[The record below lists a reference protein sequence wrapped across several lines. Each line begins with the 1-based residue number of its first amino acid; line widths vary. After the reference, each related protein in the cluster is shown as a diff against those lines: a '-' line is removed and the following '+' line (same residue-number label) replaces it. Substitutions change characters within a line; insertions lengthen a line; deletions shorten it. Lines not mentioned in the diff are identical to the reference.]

1 MSSRAGSAADGSH
14 SGDPARTALDT
25 RSAHILTFERHWL
38 RQAGAKEEAIRS
50 EFGLSA
56 ARYYQMLNSVL
67 DDPEALAF
75 DPMLVKR
82 LLRIRDA
89 RTEARSA
96 RILGRPDSH

>member
-1 MSSRAGSAADGSH
+1 
-14 SGDPARTALDT
+14 
-25 RSAHILTFERHWL
+25 
-38 RQAGAKEEAIRS
+38 
-50 EFGLSA
+50 
-56 ARYYQMLNSVL
+56 VL

>member
-1 MSSRAGSAADGSH
+1 VL
-14 SGDPARTALDT
+14 DP
-25 RSAHILTFERHWL
+25 RSAQILSFERQWL

-67 DDPEALAF
+67 DDPAALAF